1 MTSKVLSL
9 AFISLALST
18 GTSATIRQG
27 CYNSAGDLQ
36 LIGSDAAPKETSFLS
51 PATCQQTCKK
61 LNHQVFALHDAN
73 KCYCGDELPPFAA
86 MVLDTEC
93 DEECAGYPGLNCGG
107 KSAWTVQS
115 STIAVHHQPKPKLR
129 LHKRTSPIPAKD
141 EEEEDDGDIS
151 HIITASDDADYEPG
165 HTLSVNPTI
174 VQTGGSAP
182 PSKSGSAKENNS
194 PEEPVQTSILTAPTA
209 APAKDG
215 GAGMARVA
223 ASSTMVP
230 VASGTVSPS
239 SSLAPSSGS
248 GSGSGSSASSSP
260 SASPGAGSRNGVL
273 LGAMVLPVV
282 VGGWLA

>member
-27 CYNSAGDLQ
+27 CYNSPGDLQ
-36 LIGSDAAPKETSFLS
+36 LIGSDAAPKETSYLS

-61 LNHQVFALHDAN
+61 LNHKVFALHDAN

-107 KSAWTVQS
+107 KSAWTVLS
-115 STIAVHHQPKPKLR
+115 STIAVHHQPESKPKHR
-129 LHKRTSPIPAKD
+129 LQKRTSPIPAKD
-141 EEEEDDGDIS
+141 EAENEEDDGDIS

-182 PSKSGSAKENNS
+182 PSRSGSAKANNNS

-215 GAGMARVA
+215 ADTARVA

-230 VASGTVSPS
+230 VASGTASPS
-239 SSLAPSSGS
+239 SSSAPS
-248 GSGSGSSASSSP
+248 SGSGSSASSSP
-260 SASPGAGSRNGVL
+260 SASPGAGARNGVL
-273 LGAMVLPVV
+273 VGAMVLPVV